1 MNAEERRL
9 ISDLFA
15 RLRGT
20 DVGYRDPDAEAF
32 IRSEVSSIP
41 HAPYAMT
48 QTLVVQ
54 NQALEQAQARIAEL
68 ERQLDQ
74 QQAEPARGGFGG
86 GYEQPGAS
94 PWGPRASEAMGAP
107 AGAGAATANRF
118 GVPNTGGYGQPQPGG
133 APFGQQAAPSR
144 GGGFLSGAL
153 QTAAGVAGGALLFSG
168 ISSLFGGG
176 QAEAAASEAAKA
188 AEPAVEAPAE
198 ASAHDANADGGD
210 GGWFS
215 GLLGGGDDGGDAG
228 GDDGDWA

>member
-68 ERQLDQ
+68 ERQLER

-107 AGAGAATANRF
+107 AGGASANRF
-118 GVPNTGGYGQPQPGG
+118 GVPNTGGYGQQPG

-188 AEPAVEAPAE
+188 AEPQADAGAQDANVQ
-198 ASAHDANADGGD
+198 DANADGGD

-215 GLLGGGDDGGDAG
+215 GLLGGGGDDGGDAG

>member
-68 ERQLDQ
+68 ERQVEQ
-74 QQAEPARGGFGG
+74 QGRGGFGG
-86 GYEQPGAS
+86 GYEQPGAN
-94 PWGPRASEAMGAP
+94 PWGPRATEAMGA
-107 AGAGAATANRF
+107 AQGAGGPANRF
-118 GVPNTGGYGQPQPGG
+118 
-133 APFGQQAAPSR
+133 
-144 GGGFLSGAL
+144 
-153 QTAAGVAGGALLFSG
+153 
-168 ISSLFGGG
+168 
-176 QAEAAASEAAKA
+176 
-188 AEPAVEAPAE
+188 
-198 ASAHDANADGGD
+198 
-210 GGWFS
+210 
-215 GLLGGGDDGGDAG
+215 
-228 GDDGDWA
+228 